1 MKAEYSIIREQL
13 YNREGEKMNEK
24 ILEVKNLKKTFK
36 EIKAVDDVSFY
47 VNRGSLFAFLGQNGA
62 GKSTTI
68 KMITTLLAKEQG
80 EVLLNSNNS
89 ENYIRERIC
98 VVFQEN
104 VLDDLLTVKENL
116 MLRGTFYLKEQ
127 DLVEKRYLELIEQ
140 LGLKPIENQR
150 FKTLSGGQKRRVEIA
165 RALFSNPELLIL
177 DEPTTGLD
185 PETRIVVWRLI
196 KKLRD
201 EQGITVFLTT
211 HYMEEAANADY
222 VTIIHKGKIVAEGTP
237 AILKNEY
244 SKDYFKLIPNNKEK
258 LLNYLKDNDRVY
270 EKIADQY
277 YIEINSSKDAINLIL
292 DIKDNIKTFEVTKGT
307 LDDVFINVVG
317 EQNV

>member
-47 VNRGSLFAFLGQNGA
+47 VNSGSLFAFLGQNGA

-127 DLVEKRYLELIEQ
+127 ELVHKRYNELVESLD
-140 LGLKPIENQR
+140 LKDIENQR

-177 DEPTTGLD
+177 D
-185 PETRIVVWRLI
+185 IS
-196 KKLRD
+196 
-201 EQGITVFLTT
+201 
-211 HYMEEAANADY
+211 EEHTSELQSRPHF
-222 VTIIHKGKIVAEGTP
+222 V
-237 AILKNEY
+237 
-244 SKDYFKLIPNNKEK
+244 S
-258 LLNYLKDNDRVY
+258 LLL
-270 EKIADQY
+270 
-277 YIEINSSKDAINLIL
+277 L
-292 DIKDNIKTFEVTKGT
+292 
-307 LDDVFINVVG
+307 
-317 EQNV
+317 